1 MDKNFDNSM
10 VSSAGKVASAT
21 AFSRILG
28 LIREQV
34 VAVLFGAGM
43 LTDCFVAAFRIPNLL
58 RDLFAEGALSS
69 AFVPVFKE
77 KLVKLDKADAF
88 RLANITISALLLV
101 VGLTVSLGIIFSP
114 QLVYISAKGFTAN
127 PEKFD
132 LTVNLTRLMFV
143 YLLLVSVSAVL
154 MGILNSTGR
163 FGIPAL
169 SPALFNLGMIL
180 TPILLY
186 KYFSAPIYTLALG
199 VIIGGLGQLVFQL
212 PSMHRIGFRFHF
224 VLDFYDAGLRK
235 IVRLITPMM
244 LGLSASRINILIN
257 TLLASFL
264 IEGAISYL
272 NFSYRLMHFP
282 LGVFAVALGTV
293 ALPKASED
301 VARGDNAALGRTFSE
316 AFGLNMFLVIP
327 SAAFLAFFGYDI
339 VRLIFQYGAFGTAD
353 TVNTAQALFY
363 YAFGLIGFAGVRVV
377 APVYYALGDSKRPML
392 FSILAVAINIGLNF
406 VLIPF
411 LNFAGLAAATGA
423 AGLANLGLLLIY
435 LKDKIP
441 GLAFRPV
448 LFQGG
453 KTIIASAVA
462 VGLTKLLIYF
472 VDIRQLLG
480 LGGFP
485 GNLAVVTLEIT
496 GLVVV
501 YLVLS
506 IIMKL
511 DELPKVISIFRAR
524 VK

>member
-1 MDKNFDNSM
+1 MDKNYNTSM

-21 AFSRILG
+21 AFSRVLG

-77 KLVKLDKADAF
+77 QLVKRDKMDAF
-88 RLANITISALLLV
+88 RLANVTISVLLLV
-101 VGLTVSLGIIFSP
+101 VGLAVSLGIIFSP
-114 QLVYISAKGFTAN
+114 QLVYISAKGFTSN

-180 TPILLY
+180 TPVLLY
-186 KYFSAPIYTLALG
+186 EYFNAPIYTLALG
-199 VIIGGLGQLVFQL
+199 VIIGGMGQLVFQL
-212 PSMHRIGFRFHF
+212 PSMHRIGFRFRLIF
-224 VLDFYDAGLRK
+224 DFYDDGLKRIIK
-235 IVRLITPMM
+235 LIAPMM

-264 IEGAISYL
+264 IEGSISYL
-272 NFSYRLMHFP
+272 NFAYRLMHFP

-293 ALPKASED
+293 ALPRASED
-301 VARGDNAALGRTFSE
+301 VARGDHPALTRTFAE

-327 SAAFLAFFGYDI
+327 SAAFLAVFGKD
-339 VRLIFQYGAFGTAD
+339 VVKLIFQYGAFDATD
-353 TVNTAQALFY
+353 TLNTARALFY
-363 YAFGLIGFAGVRVV
+363 YSFGLIGFAGVRVV

-392 FSILAVAINIGLNF
+392 YSILAVAVNIGLNF
-406 VLIPF
+406 ALIPF

-423 AGLANLGLLLIY
+423 AGLANMGLLLAN
-435 LKDKIP
+435 LKRKIP
-441 GLAFRPV
+441 GLSFKPV
-448 LFQGG
+448 LYQSI
-453 KTIIASAVA
+453 KTIAASGIAVTATKVL
-462 VGLTKLLIYF
+462 VTVVDFRQVFGLK
-472 VDIRQLLG
+472 
-480 LGGFP
+480 GFP
-485 GNLAVVTLEIT
+485 GNLAVVLVEIA
-496 GLVVV
+496 GLALG
-501 YLVLS
+501 YLVFS
-506 IIMKL
+506 IFFKL
-511 DELPKVISIFRAR
+511 EELPKVISIFRAR